1 MGFRHNWAHTCYC
14 HPMCAAG
21 KASALGFPCEA
32 GDASRGGSV
41 KVRLFLGR
49 IPSQGDPAVEQG
61 TICQAGVVIYI
72 SLMIILIRNL
82 MSEII
87 LNAQSA
93 QQAKPAATA
102 HVPVSSTAAG
112 SKAVAT
118 EEALQKVGVNSAA
131 LKLLAS
137 AEKDQSRDTS
147 LPTPTPTPCERSF
160 KVLRH
165 PLVLFPAHLCLPL

>member
-1 MGFRHNWAHTCYC
+1 
-14 HPMCAAG
+14 
-21 KASALGFPCEA
+21 
-32 GDASRGGSV
+32 
-41 KVRLFLGR
+41 
-49 IPSQGDPAVEQG
+49 
-61 TICQAGVVIYI
+61 
-72 SLMIILIRNL
+72 MIILIRNL

-147 LPTPTPTPCERSF
+147 LPTPTPTPSPPVKEAQCADIS
-160 KVLRH
+160 
-165 PLVLFPAHLCLPL
+165 